1 MKTVDYINTLIKE
14 KEELRELCKSHVE
27 TMRLLKREIGKLNV
41 SILRKDNKIQKMENN
56 SIIAN
61 LENELN
67 ALKKE
72 HNNLKDM
79 YADLQSKYD
88 EMLQKNN
95 TTKNKKS
102 KNELSKL
109 RTEYS
114 ILKKKYDDIVLKN
127 AELVKIFDDIENSTD
142 SD

>member
-88 EMLQKNN
+88 EMLP
-95 TTKNKKS
+95 KNKKS